1 MLKTCP
7 SHASHI
13 TGELTASQGDER
25 VLAFGNV
32 EVVPEKGEEKQNVG
46 ELVVARGFASVI
58 KHRLEEVRG
67 YS

>member
-1 MLKTCP
+1 MI
-7 SHASHI
+7 AAGDMVAQQ
-13 TGELTASQGDER
+13 GEER

-58 KHRLEEVRG
+58 KHRAEEVRG
-67 YS
+67 GVAKV

>member
-1 MLKTCP
+1 
-7 SHASHI
+7 
-13 TGELTASQGDER
+13 

-67 YS
+67 CAQHVICPTSRKRF